1 LPALISVSLDLNQ
14 KYSFIG
20 LTQQKYFPRPI
31 SKFRNQFLTFASI
44 MQKDKLLII
53 DDEERLRNLL
63 ARILQLEGYEV
74 LVASTGKEGLKKLQQ
89 EIIPVV
95 ISDVKLPDVNGIEL
109 TSQIK
114 ASYPAT
120 EIIVLTAFGTINDGV
135 KAIKSGAFDYIT
147 KGDDNEK
154 IIPLVSKAMDKALLQ
169 HRVLVLEEKLNNKFG
184 FDRLIGKSNA
194 ITDVI
199 KLAQKVALTDTTV
212 LLLGE
217 TGTGK
222 EIFAEAIHQASN
234 RHTKSFVAVNCSAF
248 TKELLESELFGHKAG
263 SFTGAVKDKKGLFEE
278 ANGGTIFLDE
288 IGELDHDL
296 QAKLLRVLESQ
307 QFLKIGDTKPTQVNV
322 RILAATNRNLQEEVS
337 KEGFRSDLYYR
348 LSVFQITLPAL
359 RDRRKDIKLLAEYFM
374 NYFGIKVKKQFV
386 GLTDKFVEKLEAYN
400 WPGNIRELK
409 NIIERAVILADE
421 NVLDETLLPYEMQ
434 EPQPTKSGGALST
447 FDLSSIEKIHIQR
460 VLNHAHGNRA
470 EAARLLNI
478 GVATLYRKLK
488 DYGLE

>member
-1 LPALISVSLDLNQ
+1 
-14 KYSFIG
+14 
-20 LTQQKYFPRPI
+20 
-31 SKFRNQFLTFASI
+31 

-53 DDEERLRNLL
+53 DDEERLRSLL

-74 LVASTGKEGLKKLQQ
+74 LVASTGKEGLKKLQH
-89 EIIPVV
+89 EAIPVV
-95 ISDVKLPDVNGIEL
+95 ISDVKLPDINGIEL

-114 ASYPAT
+114 ANWPAT

-169 HRVLVLEEKLNNKFG
+169 HRVLELEQKLNNKFG
-184 FDRLIGKSNA
+184 FDRLIGKSSA

-248 TKELLESELFGHKAG
+248 TKELLESELFGHKTG

-322 RILAATNRNLQEEVS
+322 RILAATNRNLQAEVT

-348 LSVFQITLPAL
+348 LSVFTITLPAL
-359 RDRRKDIKLLAEYFM
+359 RDRKKDIKLLAEYFM
-374 NYFGIKVKKQFV
+374 NYFGLKVKKQFT

-409 NIIERAVILADE
+409 NIIERAVILADD
-421 NVLDETLLPYEMQ
+421 NILDETLLPYEMQ
-434 EPQPTKSGGALST
+434 ETQPVKAGNPLSA
-447 FDLSSIEKIHIQR
+447 FDLSSIEKLHIQR

>member
-1 LPALISVSLDLNQ
+1 
-14 KYSFIG
+14 
-20 LTQQKYFPRPI
+20 
-31 SKFRNQFLTFASI
+31 
-44 MQKDKLLII
+44 MQKEKLLIV
-53 DDEERLRNLL
+53 DDEERLRGLL
-63 ARILQLEGYEV
+63 ARILQLEGYDVIE
-74 LVASTGKEGLKKLQQ
+74 ASTGKEAIKKLQQ
-89 EIIPVV
+89 DAVPVV

-114 ASYPAT
+114 NNWPAT

-147 KGDDNEK
+147 KGDDNER

-169 HRVLVLEEKLNNKFG
+169 QKVQELERKLNDKFG
-184 FDRLIGKSNA
+184 FDRLIGKSA
-194 ITDVI
+194 PITEVI

-222 EIFAEAIHQASN
+222 EIFAEAIHQASP
-234 RHTKSFVAVNCSAF
+234 RSAKSFVAVNCSAF

-263 SFTGAVKDKKGLFEE
+263 AFTGAVKDKRGLFEE

-296 QAKLLRVLESQ
+296 QAKLLRVLESRS
-307 QFLKIGDTKPTQVNV
+307 FIKIGDTKPTQVNV
-322 RILAATNRNLQEEVS
+322 RILAATNRNLQTEVG
-337 KEGFRSDLYYR
+337 KDNFRSDLFYR

-359 RDRRKDIKLLAEYFM
+359 RERKKDIKLLAEYFM
-374 NYFGIKVKKQFV
+374 SYFGAKVKKQFT
-386 GLTDKFVEKLEAYN
+386 GMSPQFVEKIEAYN

-409 NIIERAVILADE
+409 NIIERAVILAEE
-421 NVLDETLLPYEMQ
+421 NVLDETLLPYDLQ
-434 EPQPTKSGGALST
+434 GPQTPQAGSALSA
-447 FDLSSIEKIHIQR
+447 FDLSSVEKLHIQR
-460 VLNHAHGNRA
+460 VLNHTHGNRA

-478 GVATLYRKLK
+478 GIATLYRKLK

>member
-1 LPALISVSLDLNQ
+1 
-14 KYSFIG
+14 
-20 LTQQKYFPRPI
+20 
-31 SKFRNQFLTFASI
+31 
-44 MQKDKLLII
+44 
-53 DDEERLRNLL
+53 
-63 ARILQLEGYEV
+63 V
-74 LVASTGKEGLKKLQQ
+74 LVASTAREGLKKLQH
-89 EIIPVV
+89 EAIPVV
-95 ISDVKLPDVNGIEL
+95 ISDVKLPDMNGIEL
-109 TSQIK
+109 TTQIK
-114 ASYPAT
+114 ISWPAT
-120 EIIVLTAFGTINDGV
+120 EIVVLTAFGTINDGV
-135 KAIKSGAFDYIT
+135 RAIKSGAFDYIT

-169 HRVLVLEEKLNNKFG
+169 HRVLELEQKLNDKFG
-184 FDRLIGKSNA
+184 FDRLIGKSAA
-194 ITDVI
+194 ITDVV

-222 EIFAEAIHQASN
+222 ELFAEAIHQASP
-234 RHTKSFVAVNCSAF
+234 RHTKAFVAVNCSAF

-263 SFTGAVKDKKGLFEE
+263 SFTGAGKDKKGLFEE

-337 KEGFRSDLYYR
+337 RESFRSDLYYR

-359 RDRRKDIKLLAEYFM
+359 RDRKKDIRPLAEHFT
-374 NYFGIKVKKQFV
+374 NYFGRKVTKQFA
-386 GLTDKFVEKLEAYN
+386 GLTERFVEKLEAYN

-409 NIIERAVILADE
+409 NIIERAVILADD
-421 NVLDETLLPYEMQ
+421 NILDETLLPYELQ
-434 EPQPTKSGGALST
+434 GAQLQKAGGALSA
-447 FDLSSIEKIHIQR
+447 FDLSVMEKMHVQR
-460 VLNHAHGNRA
+460 VLNHTRGNRA
-470 EAARLLNI
+470 ETARLLNI

-488 DYGLE
+488 EYGLE

>member
-1 LPALISVSLDLNQ
+1 
-14 KYSFIG
+14 
-20 LTQQKYFPRPI
+20 
-31 SKFRNQFLTFASI
+31 
-44 MQKDKLLII
+44 MQKEKLLII
-53 DDEERLRNLL
+53 DDEERLRSLL

-74 LVASTGKEGLKKLQQ
+74 LVASNGKEGLKKLQH

-95 ISDVKLPDVNGIEL
+95 ISDVKLPDINGIEL

-114 ASYPAT
+114 ANWPAT

-147 KGDDNEK
+147 KGDDNER
-154 IIPLVSKAMDKALLQ
+154 IIPLVSKAMDKSLLQ
-169 HRVLVLEEKLNNKFG
+169 LRVLELEQKLNNKFG
-184 FDRLIGKSNA
+184 FDRLIGKSTA

-222 EIFAEAIHQASN
+222 EIFAEAIHQASP
-234 RHTKSFVAVNCSAF
+234 RHTKTFVAVNCSAF

-263 SFTGAVKDKKGLFEE
+263 AFTGAVKDKRGLFEE

-307 QFLKIGDTKPTQVNV
+307 QFIKVGDTKPTQVNV
-322 RILAATNRNLQEEVS
+322 RILAATNRNLQAEVS

-359 RDRRKDIKLLAEYFM
+359 RDRKKDIKLLAEYFM
-374 NYFGIKVKKQFV
+374 NYFGLKVKKQFT
-386 GLTDKFVEKLEAYN
+386 GLTDTFIEKLEAYN

-421 NVLDETLLPYEMQ
+421 NILDETLLPYEMQ
-434 EPQPTKSGGALST
+434 EPQPSKAGSAMSA
-447 FDLSSIEKIHIQR
+447 FDLSSIEKLHIQR

-470 EAARLLNI
+470 ETARLLNI

>member
-1 LPALISVSLDLNQ
+1 
-14 KYSFIG
+14 
-20 LTQQKYFPRPI
+20 
-31 SKFRNQFLTFASI
+31 
-44 MQKDKLLII
+44 MQKEKLLII

-74 LVASTGKEGLKKLQQ
+74 VVASTGKEGLKKLQQ
-89 EIIPVV
+89 ENLPVV
-95 ISDVKLPDVNGIEL
+95 ISDVKLPDYNGIDL
-109 TSQIK
+109 TLQIK
-114 ASYPAT
+114 STWPAT

-169 HRVLVLEEKLNNKFG
+169 YRVLELENKLNEKFG
-184 FDRLIGKSNA
+184 FDRLIGKSTA
-194 ITDVI
+194 VTDVI

-222 EIFAEAIHQASN
+222 ELFAEAIHQASH
-234 RHTKSFVAVNCSAF
+234 RHNKAFLAVNCSAF

-278 ANGGTIFLDE
+278 ANNGTIFLDE

-307 QFLKIGDTKPTQVNV
+307 QFLKVGDTKPTQVNV
-322 RILAATNRNLQEEVS
+322 RILAATNRNLQEEVN
-337 KEGFRSDLYYR
+337 KGGFRSDLYYR
-348 LSVFQITLPAL
+348 LSVFTITLPAL
-359 RDRRKDIKLLAEYFM
+359 RDRKKDIKLLAEFFMHYFAL
-374 NYFGIKVKKQFV
+374 KVKKQLT
-386 GLTDKFVEKLEAYN
+386 GLSDKFIEKLEAYN

-409 NIIERAVILADE
+409 NIIERAVILADDSI
-421 NVLDETLLPYEMQ
+421 LDESLLPYEMQ
-434 EPQPTKSGGALST
+434 EPQPTKQGNLLSA
-447 FDLSSIEKIHIQR
+447 FDLSSIEKLHIQR

-470 EAARLLNI
+470 ETARLLNI

>member
-1 LPALISVSLDLNQ
+1 
-14 KYSFIG
+14 
-20 LTQQKYFPRPI
+20 
-31 SKFRNQFLTFASI
+31 

-53 DDEERLRNLL
+53 DDEERLRSLL

-74 LVASTGKEGLKKLQQ
+74 IVASSGKEGLRKLQQ
-89 EIIPVV
+89 EAIPVV
-95 ISDVKLPDVNGIEL
+95 ISDVKLPDMNGIEL
-109 TSQIK
+109 ASQIK
-114 ASYPAT
+114 ASYPAC

-169 HRVLVLEEKLNNKFG
+169 YRVLELEQKLNAKFG
-184 FDRLIGKSNA
+184 FDRLIGKSA
-194 ITDVI
+194 PITDVI
-199 KLAQKVALTDTTV
+199 KMAQKVALTDTTV

-234 RHTKSFVAVNCSAF
+234 RHAKSFVAVNCSAF

-263 SFTGAVKDKKGLFEE
+263 AFTGAVKDKKGLFEE

-288 IGELDHDL
+288 IGELDLDL

-307 QFLKIGDTKPTQVNV
+307 QFLKVGDTKPTQVNV
-322 RILAATNRNLQEEVS
+322 RILAATNRNLLAEVN

-359 RDRRKDIKLLAEYFM
+359 RDRKKDIRLLAEHFM
-374 NYFGIKVKKQFV
+374 HYFGAKVKKQLNS
-386 GLTDKFVEKLEAYN
+386 LTDGFVEKLEAYP

-409 NIIERAVILADE
+409 NIIERAVILADG
-421 NVLDETLLPYEMQ
+421 NTLDESLLPYEMQ
-434 EPQPTKSGGALST
+434 EPQTSKTGTATTT
-447 FDLSSIEKIHIQR
+447 FDLSTIEKMHIQR
-460 VLNHAHGNRA
+460 VLIHVHGNRA

-488 DYGLE
+488 EYGLE

>member
-1 LPALISVSLDLNQ
+1 
-14 KYSFIG
+14 
-20 LTQQKYFPRPI
+20 
-31 SKFRNQFLTFASI
+31 

-53 DDEERLRNLL
+53 DDEERLRSLL
-63 ARILQLEGYEV
+63 ARILQLEGYDIV
-74 LVASTGKEGLKKLQQ
+74 VASTGKEGIRKLQQ
-89 EIIPVV
+89 ELIPVV
-95 ISDVKLPDVNGIEL
+95 ISDVKLPDINGIDL
-109 TSQIK
+109 TAQIK
-114 ASYPAT
+114 GGWPAT

-135 KAIKSGAFDYIT
+135 KAIKSGAFDYIV

-154 IIPLVSKAMDKALLQ
+154 IIPLVSKAMDRARLQ
-169 HRVLVLEEKLNNKFG
+169 QRVLELEQKLNSKFG
-184 FDRLIGKSNA
+184 FERLIGRSAA

-199 KLAQKVALTDTTV
+199 KLAEKVALTDTTV

-222 EIFAEAIHQASN
+222 EIFAEAIHQASTRN
-234 RHTKSFVAVNCSAF
+234 SKSFVAVNCSAF

-307 QFLKIGDTKPTQVNV
+307 QFLKVGDTKPTQVNV
-322 RILAATNRNLQEEVS
+322 RILAATNRNLQAEVS
-337 KEGFRSDLYYR
+337 KDGFRSDLYYR

-359 RDRRKDIKLLAEYFM
+359 RDRRKDICLLAEYFM
-374 NYFGIKVKKQFV
+374 NYFGLKVKKQFT
-386 GLTDKFVEKLEAYN
+386 GLSEKLVEKLEAYS

-421 NVLDETLLPYEMQ
+421 NVLDESLLPYELQ
-434 EPQPTKSGGALST
+434 GQQAIKSGSLTSA
-447 FDLSSIEKIHIQR
+447 FDLSAVEKMHIQK
-460 VLNHAHGNRA
+460 VLGHTHGNRA

-478 GVATLYRKLK
+478 GIATLYRKLK
-488 DYGLE
+488 DYGME

>member
-1 LPALISVSLDLNQ
+1 
-14 KYSFIG
+14 
-20 LTQQKYFPRPI
+20 
-31 SKFRNQFLTFASI
+31 

-74 LVASTGKEGLKKLQQ
+74 LVASTGKEGLKKLQH
-89 EIIPVV
+89 EAIPVV
-95 ISDVKLPDVNGIEL
+95 ISDVKLPDINGIEL

-114 ASYPAT
+114 ASWPAT

-169 HRVLVLEEKLNNKFG
+169 HRVLELEQKLNNKFG
-184 FDRLIGKSNA
+184 FDRLIGKSTA

-248 TKELLESELFGHKAG
+248 TKELLESELFGHKTG

-322 RILAATNRNLQEEVS
+322 RILAATNRNLQAEVT

-348 LSVFQITLPAL
+348 LSVFTITLPAL
-359 RDRRKDIKLLAEYFM
+359 RDRKKDIKLLAEYFM
-374 NYFGIKVKKQFV
+374 NYFGLKVKKQFT

-409 NIIERAVILADE
+409 NIIERAVILADD
-421 NVLDETLLPYEMQ
+421 NILDETLLPYEMQ
-434 EPQPTKSGGALST
+434 ETQPVKAGNPLSA
-447 FDLSSIEKIHIQR
+447 FDLSSIEKLHIQR

>member
-1 LPALISVSLDLNQ
+1 
-14 KYSFIG
+14 
-20 LTQQKYFPRPI
+20 
-31 SKFRNQFLTFASI
+31 

-74 LVASTGKEGLKKLQQ
+74 LVASNGKEGLKKLQHDA
-89 EIIPVV
+89 IPVV
-95 ISDVKLPDVNGIEL
+95 ISDVKLPDINGIEL
-109 TSQIK
+109 TTQIK
-114 ASYPAT
+114 THWPAT

-147 KGDDNEK
+147 KGDDNER

-169 HRVLVLEEKLNNKFG
+169 HKVLELEQKLNSKFG
-184 FDRLIGKSNA
+184 FDRLIGKSAA

-222 EIFAEAIHQASN
+222 EIFAEAIHQASHRN
-234 RHTKSFVAVNCSAF
+234 TKTFVAVNCSAF
-248 TKELLESELFGHKAG
+248 TKELLESELFGHKAV

-278 ANGGTIFLDE
+278 ANNGTIFLDE

-307 QFLKIGDTKPTQVNV
+307 QFLKVGDTKPTQVNV
-322 RILAATNRNLQEEVS
+322 RILAATNRNLQEEVN
-337 KEGFRSDLYYR
+337 KGGFRSDLYYR
-348 LSVFQITLPAL
+348 LSVFTITLPAL
-359 RDRRKDIKLLAEYFM
+359 RDRKKDIKLLAEYFM
-374 NYFGIKVKKQFV
+374 HYFALKVKKQFT
-386 GLTDKFVEKLEAYN
+386 GLSDKFVEKLEAYN

-409 NIIERAVILADE
+409 NIIERAVILADDSI
-421 NVLDETLLPYEMQ
+421 LDESLLPYEMQ
-434 EPQPTKSGGALST
+434 EPQPTKSGNPLSA
-447 FDLSSIEKIHIQR
+447 FDLSSIEKLHIQR